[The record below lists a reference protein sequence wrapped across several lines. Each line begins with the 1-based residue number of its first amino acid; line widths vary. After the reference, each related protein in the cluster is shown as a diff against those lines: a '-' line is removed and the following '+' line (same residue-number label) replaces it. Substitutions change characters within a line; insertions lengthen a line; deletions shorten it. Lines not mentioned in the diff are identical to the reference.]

1 MGARYLSRRSQY
13 LCGVPSGVSFP
24 KFMKPHQIAEVKRR
38 KLRHPHR
45 GWHELIDEVVVE
57 ATLDP
62 LALELVAALD

>member
-1 MGARYLSRRSQY
+1 
-13 LCGVPSGVSFP
+13 
-24 KFMKPHQIAEVKRR
+24 MKPHQIAEVKRR